1 MTGRGFGARLHAMGS
16 VRGLFGWA
24 VLLTLATG
32 LIHLYIGVDFLLVGP
47 YADAVIDPTTRTP
60 VGFVFIGMAIPYL
73 VGLALILGGVRP
85 HLWLR
90 VGAGYTALL
99 LVLWAVAGTR
109 DKLAYADKAIEIALL
124 VLIVALIRRPVES
137 AV

>member
-1 MTGRGFGARLHAMGS
+1 MGS
-16 VRGLFGWA
+16 VRGLFGWV

-60 VGFVFIGMAIPYL
+60 VGIVFIGMAIPYL
-73 VGLALILGGVRP
+73 VGLALILRGVRP

>member
-1 MTGRGFGARLHAMGS
+1 MGS
-16 VRGLFGWA
+16 VRGLFGWV

-32 LIHLYIGVDFLLVGP
+32 LIHLYIGVDFLLEGP
-47 YADAVIDPTTRTP
+47 YADAVIDDPTASTAAAA
-60 VGFVFIGMAIPYL
+60 GIVFIGMAIPYL

-85 HLWLR
+85 LLWLR

-99 LVLWAVAGTR
+99 LVLWAAAGTR
-109 DKLAYADKAIEIALL
+109 DTLAYADKAIEIALL
-124 VLIVALIRRPVES
+124 VLLVVLLRRPVES

>member
-1 MTGRGFGARLHAMGS
+1 MGP

-32 LIHLYIGVDFLLVGP
+32 LIHLYIGVDFLLEGP

-73 VGLALILGGVRP
+73 VGLALILRGVRP

-109 DKLAYADKAIEIALL
+109 DTLAYADKAIEIALL
-124 VLIVALIRRPVES
+124 VLLVVLLRRPVES

>member
-1 MTGRGFGARLHAMGS
+1 MGS
-16 VRGLFGWA
+16 VRGLFGWV

-32 LIHLYIGVDFLLVGP
+32 LIHLYIGVDFLLEGP
-47 YADAVIDPTTRTP
+47 YADAVIDDPTASTAAAA
-60 VGFVFIGMAIPYL
+60 GIVFIGMAIPYL

-85 HLWLR
+85 LLWLR

-109 DKLAYADKAIEIALL
+109 DTLAYADKAIEIALL